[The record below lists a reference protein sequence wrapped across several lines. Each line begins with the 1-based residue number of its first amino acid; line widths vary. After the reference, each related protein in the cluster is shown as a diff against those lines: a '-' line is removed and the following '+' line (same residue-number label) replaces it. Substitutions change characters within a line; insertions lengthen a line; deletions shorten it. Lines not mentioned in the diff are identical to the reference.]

1 MATIFELRG
10 LRADNLQA
18 FLALLGVL
26 RVVDLQCPQWRA
38 RARWRNEAAGGFAE
52 IEIALAE
59 TEIKAANAVSES
71 DFVAATAE
79 GARELLKSLVKSI
92 PEIKPKNPKK
102 PVPPKTETSDT
113 VVDMAKERENRKNPR
128 AAFVGV
134 FAAPPP
140 PSMETTKSP
149 LFMLSG
155 SQTCRSKAGEL
166 AELSDSDFERA
177 LLRVWCYKT
186 GKLQGFNWDSQDR
199 REHARWHKEPK
210 NDKNF
215 AVEKGGLAL
224 AICGWPSFMPAP
236 KMQNKRQEIANT
248 APGWR
253 VGTRQLR
260 EGLAKWQTD
269 LSWPLWK
276 SFADLPEIEATLA
289 DNCWRADEIDRADMK
304 ARGVW
309 RVMRAVRMHS
319 REKTKT
325 RRNFFGWANIAPVRK
340 RHRFNE

>member
-1 MATIFELRG
+1 MKFELRG

-38 RARWRNEAAGGFAE
+38 RARWKNEAAGGLAE
-52 IEIALAE
+52 IEIEAD
-59 TEIKAANAVSES
+59 AVSES
-71 DFVAATAE
+71 DFVAATAK
-79 GARELLKSLVKSI
+79 GARELLASFVESI
-92 PEIKPKNPKK
+92 PKNGG
-102 PVPPKTETSDT
+102 VENAET
-113 VVDMAKERENRKNPR
+113 VVNMNHENPQ

-134 FAAPPP
+134 FVAPPP

-149 LFMLSG
+149 LFLLSG
-155 SQTCRSKAGEL
+155 NQTCRGKASEL

-177 LLRVWCYKT
+177 LLRAWRYKA
-186 GKLQGFNWDSQDR
+186 GELQGFNWDPLDR
-199 REHARWHKEPK
+199 REHARWHKAPAK
-210 NDKNF
+210 DQSNF

-236 KMQNKRQEIANT
+236 KTKGKRQEIDNA

-253 VGTRQLR
+253 AGTRKLR
-260 EGLAKWQTD
+260 EGLAKWQAD
-269 LSWPLWK
+269 LSWPLWE

-289 DNCWRADEIDRADMK
+289 DHFWRADEIDRADMK

-309 RVMRAVRMHS
+309 RVMRAVRMRG
-319 REKTKT
+319 REKTEASRK
-325 RRNFFGWANIAPVRK
+325 FFAWANLAPMRK
-340 RHRFNE
+340 RHQFDE

>member
-1 MATIFELRG
+1 MRFELRG

-38 RARWRNEAAGGFAE
+38 RARWKNEAAGGLAE
-52 IEIALAE
+52 IEIEAD
-59 TEIKAANAVSES
+59 AVSES
-71 DFVAATAE
+71 DFVAATAK
-79 GARELLKSLVKSI
+79 GARELLASLVESI
-92 PEIKPKNPKK
+92 PETGAIENA
-102 PVPPKTETSDT
+102 ET
-113 VVDMAKERENRKNPR
+113 VVNMNRKNPQ

-134 FAAPPP
+134 FVAPPP

-149 LFMLSG
+149 LFLLSG
-155 SQTCRSKAGEL
+155 NQTCRRKAGEL
-166 AELSDSDFERA
+166 VELSDSDFERA
-177 LLRVWCYKT
+177 LLRAWRYKA
-186 GKLQGFNWDSQDR
+186 GELQGFSWDPLDR
-199 REHARWHKEPK
+199 REHARWHRDPAQ
-210 NDKNF
+210 DQSNF

-236 KMQNKRQEIANT
+236 KTKGKRKEIDNA

-253 VGTRQLR
+253 AGTRRLR
-260 EGLAKWQTD
+260 KGSAKAEQWQAD
-269 LSWPLWK
+269 LSWPLWE

-309 RVMRAVRMHS
+309 RVMRAVRMRG
-319 REKTKT
+319 REKTEASRK
-325 RRNFFGWANIAPVRK
+325 FFGWANVAPVRK
-340 RHRFNE
+340 RHRFDE

>member
-1 MATIFELRG
+1 MATIFKLRG

-26 RVVDLQCPQWRA
+26 RVVDLQRPKWRA
-38 RARWRNEAAGGFAE
+38 RARWRKEAAGGLAE
-52 IEIALAE
+52 IEIEAE
-59 TEIKAANAVSES
+59 NAVSKS
-71 DFVAATAE
+71 DFVAAIAK

-92 PEIKPKNPKK
+92 PETDAVENA
-102 PVPPKTETSDT
+102 ET
-113 VVDMAKERENRKNPR
+113 VVKMNHENPG

-149 LFMLSG
+149 LFLLSG
-155 SQTCRSKAGEL
+155 SQTCRGKAGEL

-177 LLRVWCYKT
+177 LLRTWRYKT
-186 GKLQGFNWDSQDR
+186 GELQGFNWDSQDR
-199 REHARWHKEPK
+199 REHARWHKVPK
-210 NDKNF
+210 KDKNF

-236 KMQNKRQEIANT
+236 IQGKERKIANA

-253 VGTRQLR
+253 EGTRKLR
-260 EGLAKWQTD
+260 KGLAKAEQWQTD
-269 LSWPLWK
+269 LSWPLWE

-289 DNCWRADEIDRADMK
+289 DNFWRADEIDRADMK

-309 RVMRAVRMHS
+309 QVMRAVRMRG
-319 REKTKT
+319 REKAEASRK
-325 RRNFFGWANIAPVRK
+325 FFEWAKSV
-340 RHRFNE
+340 

>member
-1 MATIFELRG
+1 MTATIFKLRG

-38 RARWRNEAAGGFAE
+38 RARWKNEAAGGLAKIGLAE
-52 IEIALAE
+52 IEIEAD
-59 TEIKAANAVSES
+59 AVSES
-71 DFVAATAE
+71 DFVAATAK
-79 GARELLKSLVKSI
+79 GARELLASLAESI
-92 PEIKPKNPKK
+92 PETDAVENA
-102 PVPPKTETSDT
+102 ET
-113 VVDMAKERENRKNPR
+113 VVKMNHENPQ

-149 LFMLSG
+149 LFLLSG
-155 SQTCRSKAGEL
+155 SQTCRGKAGEL
-166 AELSDSDFERA
+166 AELPDSDFERA
-177 LLRVWCYKT
+177 LLRVWRYKT
-186 GKLQGFNWDSQDR
+186 GELQGFNWDSQDR
-199 REHARWHKEPK
+199 REHARWHKAPK
-210 NDKNF
+210 NDRNF

-236 KMQNKRQEIANT
+236 KTKGKRKEIDNA

-253 VGTRQLR
+253 AGTRRLR

-269 LSWPLWK
+269 LSWPLWVR
-276 SFADLPEIEATLA
+276 FADLPEIEATLT
-289 DNCWRADEIDRADMK
+289 DNCWRADEIDHADMK

-309 RVMRAVRMHS
+309 RVMRAVRMRG
-319 REKTKT
+319 REKTEASRK
-325 RRNFFGWANIAPVRK
+325 FFGWANVAAVRK
-340 RHRFNE
+340 RHRFDE